1 MRPRPCSPT
10 GDFVTRLFPF
20 VLLVAAVAP
29 AAAPSARAAAP
40 AGPRA
45 VLSDTSRTGS
55 AGARASGAP
64 DDALADSARVDEVM
78 AWLAQEAAARQ
89 RADAA
94 RQGTLTAQA
103 LRPQPLRP
111 QPLTARGAPPRE
123 ASPMRTRIAA
133 LRASLAVPAHLAVPA
148 ASEGLVERQTAVV
161 AGGLASAAASR
172 GYLFPMIERAL
183 ASAGLPPELKYVAL
197 IESALDPSATSRV
210 GAAGL
215 WQFMPGTA
223 ADYGLDQWSVRD
235 PYRSTDAAVRY
246 LSDLGR
252 AFDGD
257 YQLALAAYNCGP
269 GRVARLVAA
278 HRRQTGETATY
289 WDIRS
294 DLPAETR
301 DYVVRFIAAARLL
314 DRPAGRDI

>member
-1 MRPRPCSPT
+1 M
-10 GDFVTRLFPF
+10 TRLFPF
-20 VLLVAAVAP
+20 VLLVAAAAP
-29 AAAPSARAAAP
+29 AAAMPAGSAAAAVPP
-40 AGPRA
+40 AA
-45 VLSDTSRTGS
+45 VSDTTR
-55 AGARASGAP
+55 ARSSGAP
-64 DDALADSARVDEVM
+64 ADDASGDALADSARVDEVM

-89 RADAA
+89 RAEAA

-103 LRPQPLRP
+103 LQPR
-111 QPLTARGAPPRE
+111 ASRGEAPRA
-123 ASPMRTRIAA
+123 ASPLRTRIAA
-133 LRASLAVPAHLAVPA
+133 LRATLAVPAHLAVPA
-148 ASEGLVERQTAVV
+148 AAEGLVERQTAVV
-161 AGGLASAAASR
+161 AGGLASAAATR

-183 ASAGLPPELKYVAL
+183 ASAGLPEELKYVAL
-197 IESALDPSATSRV
+197 IESALDPSATSHV

-223 ADYGLDQWSVRD
+223 AEYGLDRWSVRD
-235 PYRSTDAAVRY
+235 PFRSTEAAVRY

-252 AFDGD
+252 AFGGD

-278 HRRQTGETATY
+278 HRRRTGEAVTTY

-294 DLPAETR
+294 ELPAETR

-314 DRPAGRDI
+314 DGPVGRDV